1 VPADNPAD
9 VETAADLAEDGLKL
23 VLAAPEVPV
32 GRYARESLAKMA
44 ADPSFEEAF
53 GERVLANVVS
63 EEANVKAVVTKV
75 QLGEAEA
82 AIVYRTDVTPDVQ
95 DDVTAVEIAEAY
107 NIDAMYPI
115 AVTAD
120 ASNAEAAEAFIGFVL
135 SGEGQAIL
143 ERHGFLRAP

>member
-1 VPADNPAD
+1 
-9 VETAADLAEDGLKL
+9 
-23 VLAAPEVPV
+23 
-32 GRYARESLAKMA
+32 
-44 ADPSFEEAF
+44 
-53 GERVLANVVS
+53 
-63 EEANVKAVVTKV
+63 
-75 QLGEAEA
+75 
-82 AIVYRTDVTPDVQ
+82 
-95 DDVTAVEIAEAY
+95 VTAVEIAEAY